1 MAHWGTTSAM
11 AMQRQA
17 WVNAQFAAIKQRRW
31 KQVVETLQRWSDC
44 TVAQDCIRYFV
55 NQQDRMNYPYYRRQG
70 WCCSSAV
77 IERARKQI
85 LGGRIK
91 GSGRRWN
98 VVGANAMITL
108 RCAFANGEENVFY
121 EKQHQDNV
129 LKLERLM
136 KAPIMKPALPR
147 AA

>member
-1 MAHWGTTSAM
+1 MVLFFSRDRKCLQANSWGSH
-11 AMQRQA
+11 QRLGS
-17 WVNAQFAAIKQRRW
+17 RRW
-31 KQVVETLQRWSDC
+31 T
-44 TVAQDCIRYFV
+44 
-55 NQQDRMNYPYYRRQG
+55 
-70 WCCSSAV
+70 
-77 IERARKQI
+77 
-85 LGGRIK
+85 
-91 GSGRRWN
+91 

-136 KAPIMKPALPR
+136 KVPIMKPALPR